1 MNIRNFSIIAHI
13 DAGKSTLADRLL
25 ELTGT
30 VSTRQMKE
38 QLLDSNPI
46 ERERGIT
53 IKLAPVTMKYKDP
66 SGSYILN
73 LIDTPGHVDFNYEVE
88 RALQACEAAILLIDA
103 TKGVQAQTIA
113 NLRLAKKQN
122 LTVIPAINKID
133 SPLSN
138 VSASTKQLQS
148 LLGDDYIEPT
158 LISAKT
164 GENVDKLLEVVIKL
178 CPPPETSTSDKP
190 LKALVFN
197 SIYHPHLGAI
207 AFVRLFQGSINKN
220 IPLKFLSSNIKFTP
234 AEFGTFTPGRTPQD
248 TLTSG
253 DVGYIVTGFKDI
265 RLIKVG
271 DTITLNQKEAI
282 QSLPGYRE
290 IKPNVYQ
297 DIFPTDNSK
306 YHDLLDAL
314 EKLKLNDS
322 SLTTEPTSSLVLG
335 QGVKVGFLGLLHAEV
350 VTERLEREFDVPVIG
365 ISPTVEYR
373 ADLKT
378 GETVSFSS
386 ASTFPDP
393 SKVKTTLEPFA
404 TVQIITPEEYLGAV
418 MNLAQNIRGQLLEM
432 TYLDKLVQLNY
443 SIPLIEVIT
452 SLHDQLKSVSS
463 GFASLDY
470 QLSGWQPAKLVK
482 LSVLLNHDEFE
493 PFSLICIESE
503 AQAKA
508 KNLSKKLKET
518 IPRQQFEVPIQVALG
533 GKIIARETV
542 RSFRKDVTAKLYGGD
557 ATRRK
562 KLLEKQKKGKK
573 RMKQFGSV
581 QLPQEAFL
589 ATLK

>member
-25 ELTGT
+25 EITGT
-30 VSTRQMKE
+30 VSSRLMKE

-53 IKLAPVTMKYKDP
+53 IKLAPVTMQYQ
-66 SGSYILN
+66 GCTIN

-113 NLRLAKKQN
+113 NLRLAKK
-122 LTVIPAINKID
+122 LGLKIVPAINKID
-133 SPLSN
+133 SSISD

-148 LLGDDYIEPT
+148 LLGSDYIEPT

-164 GENVDKLLEVVIKL
+164 GENVEELLKRVINL
-178 CPPPETSTSDKP
+178 CPPPSIKDDQ

-207 AFVRLFQGSINKN
+207 AFVRLFQGSIAKN
-220 IPLKFLSSNIKFTP
+220 TPLKFLSSNIKFTP
-234 AEFGTFTPGRTPQD
+234 VEFGTFTPERTPQE
-248 TLTSG
+248 TLFSG
-253 DVGYIVTGFKDI
+253 QVGYLVTGFKDI

-271 DTITLNQKEAI
+271 DTITLNQSEAV
-282 QSLPGYRE
+282 QALPGYRE

-350 VTERLEREFDVPVIG
+350 VTERLEREFAVPVIG
-365 ISPTVEYR
+365 ISPTVEYKTT
-373 ADLKT
+373 LKT
-378 GETVSFSS
+378 GQTISFSS
-386 ASTFPDP
+386 ASSFPDP
-393 SKVKTTLEPFA
+393 SQAKETQEPFA
-404 TVQIITPEEYLGAV
+404 TVQVITPEEYLGAV
-418 MNLAQNIRGQLLEM
+418 MNLCQNLRGQLLEM
-432 TYLDKLVQLNY
+432 AYLDKLVQLNY

-470 QLSGWQPAKLVK
+470 QLSGWQPAKLVR

-493 PFSLICIESE
+493 PFSLICIEE
-503 AQAKA
+503 QAQERA
-508 KNLSKKLKET
+508 KKLVNRLKDA

-542 RSFRKDVTAKLYGGD
+542 KAYRKDVTAKLYGGD

-589 ATLK
+589 ATIK